1 MVLSILSP
9 YYEKFYIQ
17 HGWIIQPKVEKMNK
31 TKLTVA
37 SLILI
42 VVIVAA
48 AFLVTQQPKKKS
60 ATLPVRV
67 VDDSGRAITL
77 SSYANRIVSL
87 APSCTEILFSL
98 GLQNQTVGTVSYEG
112 YPQDLQNWITASN
125 VTIVGTYGSVNNEAI
140 ISLNPN
146 LILDTGG
153 FENPTDQTLESL
165 GMNVMVLS
173 PMSFAG
179 VLNDIALVGN
189 VTGRVSEQK
198 ALIAN
203 LTSEATSIVDKTQG
217 LSKPSVYV
225 EYFFSSTGFGSYGG
239 SSFVNDLIS
248 MAGGI
253 NVFAG
258 FNENFVTTSSEDIVA
273 ANPDI
278 IIISNGIMSSL
289 SGLTPQV
296 VMQRPGW
303 NVISAVQNKRIY
315 LINED
320 LITVGGPDVIYG
332 LEELAQIIHPEIFG
346 NSTLGNSTV
355 TG

>member
-1 MVLSILSP
+1 
-9 YYEKFYIQ
+9 
-17 HGWIIQPKVEKMNK
+17 MNK
-31 TKLTVA
+31 TRLTIA
-37 SLILI
+37 SIILI

-48 AFLVTQQPKKKS
+48 AFFVTQQPKKKS

-67 VDDSGRAITL
+67 VDDAGRVITL

-125 VTIVGTYGSVNNEAI
+125 VTMVGTYGSVNNEAI
-140 ISLNPN
+140 MSLNPA

-153 FENPTDQTLESL
+153 FENPTDQALEGL
-165 GMNVMVLS
+165 GMNVMILN

-179 VLNDIALVGN
+179 VLTDIALVGN
-189 VTGRVSEQK
+189 VTGRVSEQQ
-198 ALIAN
+198 ALVAN
-203 LTSEATSIVDKTQG
+203 LTSEAASIVDKTQG
-217 LSKPSVYV
+217 LSKPSVYI
-225 EYFFSSTGFGSYGG
+225 EYYFSSTGFGSYGG
-239 SSFVNDLIS
+239 SSFVNNLIS

-258 FNENFVTTSSEDIVA
+258 FNEQFVTTSSEDIIA
-273 ANPDI
+273 ANPSI

-289 SGLTPQV
+289 AGLTPQV
-296 VMQRPGW
+296 IMQRPGW
-303 NVISAVQNKRIY
+303 NVITAVQNNHIY
-315 LINED
+315 LIDENY
-320 LITVGGPDVIYG
+320 ITICGPDVIYG
-332 LEELAQIIHPEIFG
+332 LEDLAQIIHPEIFG
-346 NSTLGNSTV
+346 NYTY